1 MTVIIEVDRSARL
14 RWPGHRAACALG
26 RAGIVADKRE
36 GDGGTP
42 AGLLPLRRVL
52 YRADR
57 VERPPTAL
65 PLARLGRAD
74 GWCDDPADPAYN
86 RLVGLPHRARCE
98 ALWRDDGLYDVV
110 VVLGHNDDPVVS
122 GRGSAIFM
130 HVAGP
135 GYGAT
140 EGCVALALGDH
151 PAAPGNGRRRRRAAG
166 RRRAGRERRPGRN
179 RRTVG
184 AAAVSGEGTE
194 SGSRSRRSRPRG
206 RGGGRRSPC
215 RCGHGSPR
223 TRRRSRSRRSCPC

>member
-14 RWPGHRAACALG
+14 RWPGHGAACALG

-98 ALWRDDGLYDVV
+98 ALWRDDRLYDVV
-110 VVLGHNDDPVVS
+110 VVLGHNDDPVVA

-130 HVAGP
+130 HVASP

-140 EGCVALALGDH
+140 EGCVALALGDLLRLL
-151 PAAPGNGRRRRRAAG
+151 A
-166 RRRAGRERRPGRN
+166 
-179 RRTVG
+179 TVG
-184 AAAVSGEGTE
+184 ADAALRVDGAPGGNAGPGGT
-194 SGSRSRRSRPRG
+194 
-206 RGGGRRSPC
+206 GGPSAP
-215 RCGHGSPR
+215 P
-223 TRRRSRSRRSCPC
+223 P